1 MTLSLD
7 PIRRKQEL
15 AARRIRGVGAMQ
27 RATGHA
33 YGRLSSRQRESYGS
47 QRAFGEDMDA
57 AVQRQAAEE
66 GRRRARQETPANPPT
81 QTPPELGSRP
91 EDVARKRQDDALGG
105 APPSNWDRMSNF
117 QRSRFLIGQ
126 NQKISAE
133 RFKRARMELGQPPMD
148 NSIRR

>member
-47 QRAFGEDMDA
+47 QRAFGEDLDA
-57 AVQRQAAEE
+57 RAARQAVAAAKEE
-66 GRRRARQETPANPPT
+66 GRRRALQETTANSPT
-81 QTPPELGSRP
+81 PTPMADE
-91 EDVARKRQDDALGG
+91 ARRRQDYALGG
-105 APPSNWDRMSNF
+105 APPATWDTMSNF

-133 RFKRARMELGQPPMD
+133 RFKRARMKLGLPPVD